1 MSMGSDKAA
10 MRAMKSNQIRMQS
23 SSKQHKF
30 KKQLRELNE
39 ASFGRIMQL
48 GVLKCNKV
56 DNILILCNPL
66 VGSSISPL
74 ERNTNNVKP
83 DSIDKHLIGISQ
95 WVSNYLNTRSLQS

>member
-1 MSMGSDKAA
+1 MGSDKAA

-56 DNILILCNPL
+56 DNILILCNPF
-66 VGSSISPL
+66 SWFINFSIG
-74 ERNTNNVKP
+74 EKYQQCET
-83 DSIDKHLIGISQ
+83 
-95 WVSNYLNTRSLQS
+95 